1 MVYARAAAAVLVS
14 LLLAAGAC
22 AALIYSLHF
31 KIFVIFGFCATRLTR
46 FVENTC
52 NIYISK

>member
-14 LLLAAGAC
+14 LLPAAGAC
-22 AALIYSLHF
+22 AALIYSLCF
-31 KIFVIFGFCATRLTR
+31 KMFVIFGFRAARLTR

-52 NIYISK
+52 NIYIPK